1 MEKRTRSNST
11 LQINGQQH
19 PPNLSLLRTGTH
31 SHENVVKTKVAKP
44 LQLVGTLS
52 HRYLV
57 LDTTLLMDGGG

>member
-1 MEKRTRSNST
+1 MEKRTHSNST

-19 PPNLSLLRTGTH
+19 PPYLSLLRTGTH
-31 SHENVVKTKVAKP
+31 SHENVVKTKVVAES
-44 LQLVGTLS
+44 QLS